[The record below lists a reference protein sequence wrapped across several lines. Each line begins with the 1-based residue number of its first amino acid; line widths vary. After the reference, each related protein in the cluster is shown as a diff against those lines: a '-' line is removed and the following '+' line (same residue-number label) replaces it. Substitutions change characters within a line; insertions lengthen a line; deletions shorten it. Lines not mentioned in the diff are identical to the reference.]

1 MIYIIKNA
9 YIANYI
15 LAQKASSITS
25 NPQLSEYE
33 RKDAKLITEIM
44 GREILVW
51 NGSKN
56 WEKVSH
62 EGTKKK
68 MKEIDYDPKREF
80 SGVDN
85 YIKKA
90 RYSKKTVE
98 EWLGK

>member
-1 MIYIIKNA
+1 
-9 YIANYI
+9 
-15 LAQKASSITS
+15 
-25 NPQLSEYE
+25 
-33 RKDAKLITEIM
+33 
-44 GREILVW
+44 
-51 NGSKN
+51 
-56 WEKVSH
+56 
-62 EGTKKK
+62 